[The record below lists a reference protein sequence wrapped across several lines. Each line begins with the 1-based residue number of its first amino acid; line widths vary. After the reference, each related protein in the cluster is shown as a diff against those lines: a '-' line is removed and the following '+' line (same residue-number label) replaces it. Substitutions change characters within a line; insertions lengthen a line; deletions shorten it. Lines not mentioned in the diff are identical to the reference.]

1 MLCFSETS
9 QSVAEDEGYIDFT
22 LTLSQS
28 LPMDLN
34 ITIITVDGTATGTYR
49 TANLNANTC
58 GLPIFW
64 NL

>member
-34 ITIITVDGTATGTYR
+34 ITIITSDGTATGK
-49 TANLNANTC
+49 
-58 GLPIFW
+58 
-64 NL
+64 